1 MQKLSMQKLSI
12 QKLSI
17 QNFGPIVRA
26 DIQIEDFMV
35 LIGPQASGKSTIS
48 KSIYLFK
55 SLKDDLVRYIIDT
68 IEENSRLTEPATAF
82 KKKIRTKFV
91 SFWGTTKHLS
101 QFRLEYTYGFNK
113 TITLFLDRG
122 YVKAEFSQI
131 FHDELHNIFTET
143 LNFIK
148 KKQNINKTF
157 ASASEIIASDSE
169 KKAFYRK
176 IENLVNTLF
185 EDDRLPLY
193 IPAGRSLLS
202 TLSDPLQ
209 KMLLT
214 RIVGQGSEKNGDVD
228 PYLLDYSLKAFIERI
243 SNSKNGYNQNLE
255 AVIKDRAKYTNE
267 PTDKESLKIVLEIF
281 DKILKG
287 RYRFDKDGEKVLL
300 QNSDKF
306 IKLSFASSGQQEV
319 VWILL
324 QIFSIVLNR
333 TKVFMVI
340 EEPEAHLFPVAQND
354 IVELIC
360 LLSNLNNNQ
369 IMITT
374 HSPYILSSLN
384 NFIYAG
390 KLGKTKSLAVS
401 KLVNKK
407 VWLDPEKVSAFYI
420 ENGILDNIID
430 DELQLIK
437 AEEIDRA
444 SSLIN
449 QQFNDLF
456 ELDLT

>member
-1 MQKLSMQKLSI
+1 MQKLL
-12 QKLSI
+12 I

-26 DIQIEDFMV
+26 DVKIEDFMV

-68 IEENSRLTEPATAF
+68 IEENSKLHEPATAF

-101 QFRLEYTYGFNK
+101 QFRLEYTYGVHK
-113 TITLFLDRG
+113 EITLFLNRG
-122 YVKAEFSQI
+122 YVNAEFSQT

-143 LNFIK
+143 LIFIK
-148 KKQNINKTF
+148 KNQNINKTF
-157 ASASEIIASDSE
+157 ASASEIITSDSE

-176 IENLVNTLF
+176 IENLANTLF

-255 AVIKDRAKYTNE
+255 TVIKDRAKYTNE
-267 PTDKESLKIVLEIF
+267 PIDNESLKIVLEIF

-390 KLGKTKSLAVS
+390 KLAKTKPLAVA
-401 KLVNKK
+401 KLVNKRA
-407 VWLDPEKVSAFYI
+407 WLKPEKVSAFYI
-420 ENGILDNIID
+420 ENGILNNIID

-444 SSLIN
+444 SSIIN
-449 QQFNDLF
+449 QKFNNLF

>member
-1 MQKLSMQKLSI
+1 M

-17 QNFGPIVRA
+17 QNFGPIVKA
-26 DIQIEDFMV
+26 DVKIEDFMV
-35 LIGPQASGKSTIS
+35 FIGPQASGKSTIS

-68 IEENSRLTEPATAF
+68 IEENNRLIEPATAF

-101 QFRLEYTYGFNK
+101 QFRLKYTYGNNK
-113 TITLFLDRG
+113 TVKLFLEEG
-122 YVKAEFSQI
+122 YVGAEFSQI

-143 LNFIK
+143 LNFIHK
-148 KKQNINKTF
+148 NQNINKSF
-157 ASASEIIASDSE
+157 ASASELITIDSE
-169 KKAFYRK
+169 KKAFYKK
-176 IENLVNTLF
+176 IENLVNILF

-214 RIVGQGSEKNGDVD
+214 RIVGQGTEKNGDID

-255 AVIKDRAKYTNE
+255 TLIKDKGKYTNE
-267 PTDKESLKIVLEIF
+267 PIDNESLKTVIEIF
-281 DKILKG
+281 DRILKG

-300 QNSDKF
+300 QNSKNF

-324 QIFSIVLNR
+324 QIFSLILNR

-390 KLGKTKSLAVS
+390 KLAKTKPVEVA
-401 KLVNKK
+401 KIVNKK
-407 VWLDPEKVSAFYI
+407 SWLKPEKVSAFYI
-420 ENGILDNIID
+420 EEGVLKDIID
-430 DELQLIK
+430 SELQLIK

-444 SSLIN
+444 SSIIN
-449 QQFNDLF
+449 NQFNHLF